1 MSPTGHLGIG
11 FAVKRLDAK
20 IPLWGYLVGA
30 YVIDLI
36 YMELSFLKSERFGYN
51 PWSHS
56 LLMAI
61 LWSVVTG
68 LIVFKIVKHS
78 NSSLLMS
85 LVVFSHWI
93 LDFIVWDQL
102 PLAFGSTMIS
112 GLGFYRRIGF
122 DILSPGMNT
131 GSIIATLIE
140 LGMLVIGI
148 MIYWT
153 SKKKSQKL
161 VSIQRTEG

>member
-20 IPLWGYLVGA
+20 IPLWGYLAGA

-36 YMELSFLKSERFGYN
+36 YIGLSFFKIEHFGYN

-56 LLMAI
+56 LLMSI

-68 LIVFKIVKHS
+68 VIVFKIVKHS

-85 LVVFSHWI
+85 IVVFSHWI

-112 GLGFYRRIGF
+112 GLGLYRWIGF

-140 LGMLVIGI
+140 LGVLVIG
-148 MIYWT
+148 MLIYWT
-153 SKKKSQKL
+153 SKKKSRKF
-161 VSIQRTEG
+161 VSIQKTEG

>member
-11 FAVKRLDAK
+11 FAVKRLNAK

-36 YMELSFLKSERFGYN
+36 YMGLSFLKVEHFGYN

-68 LIVFKIVKHS
+68 VIVFKIVKDS

-85 LVVFSHWI
+85 IVVFSHWI

-112 GLGFYRRIGF
+112 GLGLYRWIGF

-140 LGMLVIGI
+140 LGVLVIGF

-153 SKKKSQKL
+153 SKKKSRKF
-161 VSIQRTEG
+161 VSIQKTEG